1 MRRQDFQSQ
10 EKEIPGERSKRMT
23 MRKEG
28 RGGHQVEGLGVMM
41 RDHQGIHH
49 EDTQMKQGKPGQ
61 DSTSN
66 MGPMARM

>member
-1 MRRQDFQSQ
+1 
-10 EKEIPGERSKRMT
+10 

-49 EDTQMKQGKPGQ
+49 EDIQMKQGKPGQ